1 MKSLAKNSIY
11 NIIYQTISLVFPLIT
26 SVYISR
32 ILLEDGVGKVAYA
45 QNVASYFLSF
55 AALGF
60 PAYGIREI
68 AKVRDNQIEKNKAF
82 TEMLAISAVST
93 TLSTASYLLLIVS
106 VASFRNELALYIC
119 SGLLIFFNLI
129 NIDWLYQ
136 GEEEYRYI
144 TGRNLVIKILSII
157 AMILFVRS
165 KSDYCLYALISSLGS
180 AGNNLFN
187 ILHAHKYVKLDLK
200 NLHLKK
206 HIKPLLI
213 LTLAGFF
220 GNIYN
225 KIDITMLGSMAT
237 EASVGYYSNAHK
249 IILILVSC
257 CQAISVV
264 FLPRLSYYYKND
276 KKRLDSLVSKG
287 IDVLLSIS
295 MPALMGVFLLA
306 QNVIVLLYGNNFA
319 PAGVTLAVFAPLI
332 IIRPLGDL
340 LCYQL
345 LICSGNE
352 EKRIPAYIAASI
364 LNIGLNACL
373 IPRIGENGAAIA
385 SVITELFVNTIQ
397 LHYTIRIVKLKIDTT
412 HILKTATATLI
423 MSAGVL
429 LVKALNVGQMFTIV
443 ISVFLGMLLYF
454 SVLVLLKDTFA
465 TDAKN
470 FVFQYLSKSSK
481 K

>member
-1 MKSLAKNSIY
+1 
-11 NIIYQTISLVFPLIT
+11 
-26 SVYISR
+26 
-32 ILLEDGVGKVAYA
+32 
-45 QNVASYFLSF
+45 
-55 AALGF
+55 
-60 PAYGIREI
+60 
-68 AKVRDNQIEKNKAF
+68 
-82 TEMLAISAVST
+82 
-93 TLSTASYLLLIVS
+93 
-106 VASFRNELALYIC
+106 
-119 SGLLIFFNLI
+119 
-129 NIDWLYQ
+129 
-136 GEEEYRYI
+136 
-144 TGRNLVIKILSII
+144 
-157 AMILFVRS
+157 
-165 KSDYCLYALISSLGS
+165 
-180 AGNNLFN
+180 
-187 ILHAHKYVKLDLK
+187 
-200 NLHLKK
+200 
-206 HIKPLLI
+206 
-213 LTLAGFF
+213 
-220 GNIYN
+220 
-225 KIDITMLGSMAT
+225 MAT

-276 KKRLDSLVSKG
+276 KKRLDLLVSKG

-295 MPALMGVFLLA
+295 MPALMGVVLLA

-364 LNIGLNACL
+364 LNIELNACL

>member
-1 MKSLAKNSIY
+1 M
-11 NIIYQTISLVFPLIT
+11 
-26 SVYISR
+26 
-32 ILLEDGVGKVAYA
+32 
-45 QNVASYFLSF
+45 
-55 AALGF
+55 
-60 PAYGIREI
+60 
-68 AKVRDNQIEKNKAF
+68 
-82 TEMLAISAVST
+82 
-93 TLSTASYLLLIVS
+93 
-106 VASFRNELALYIC
+106 
-119 SGLLIFFNLI
+119 
-129 NIDWLYQ
+129 
-136 GEEEYRYI
+136 
-144 TGRNLVIKILSII
+144 
-157 AMILFVRS
+157 
-165 KSDYCLYALISSLGS
+165 
-180 AGNNLFN
+180 
-187 ILHAHKYVKLDLK
+187 KLDLK